1 MYARKIAVCFLVA
14 IISLIRLG
22 STAAQTSAWAK
33 VSDEQVAAAKELG
46 VPVAFE
52 NSVGM
57 RFVLIPPGT
66 FLMGARDSAAE
77 VAKKCAL
84 PSAQAGWF
92 ADEYPQHK
100 VTLTA
105 AFYVTTTEVT
115 QASYEAV
122 VKPKA
127 PTEYPEGFQG
137 ANHPMVNIAYRD
149 LEKFF
154 KTLGSQEEE
163 KGRAYSAPTEAQ
175 WEYACRGGTQT
186 PFSFGETISTDQ
198 ANYNGEYIYGE
209 GKKGVNREKPL
220 PVGSLQ
226 PNAWGLYDMHG
237 NVSEWCADF
246 FGRYASDAQ
255 ADPTGPEEGKLLVLR
270 GSSWR
275 SYPGA
280 CRSAFRVGCPSN
292 RRSYNV
298 GIRVVCALPTEGE

>member
-1 MYARKIAVCFLVA
+1 MYARNIAVCFLVV
-14 IISLIRLG
+14 IISLASLD
-22 STAAQTSAWAK
+22 SAEAQTPVWAK
-33 VSDEQVAAAKELG
+33 VSNEQIAAAKKLG

-57 RFVLIPPGT
+57 QFVLIPPGT
-66 FLMGARDSAAE
+66 FLMGERDSAAE

-84 PSAQAGWF
+84 PSAQSGWF

-105 AFYVTTTEVT
+105 AFYMTTTEVT
-115 QASYEAV
+115 QASYETV
-122 VKPKA
+122 IKSKVS
-127 PTEYPEGFQG
+127 TEYPEGFQG
-137 ANHPMVNIAYRD
+137 ANHPVVNIAYRD
-149 LEKFF
+149 VEKFF
-154 KTLGSQEEE
+154 KTLGSREEE
-163 KGRAYSAPTEAQ
+163 KACVYSVPSEAQ

-209 GKKGVNREKPL
+209 GKKGLNREKPL

-226 PNAWGLYDMHG
+226 PNDWGLYDMHG

-246 FGRYASDAQ
+246 FGKYTRGAQ
-255 ADPTGPEEGKLLVLR
+255 SDPTGPEEGKLLVLR

-280 CRSAFRVGCPSN
+280 CRSAFRVGCASN

-298 GIRVVCALPTEGE
+298 GVRAVCALPAKGE